1 MAKLDYGH
9 EHGVSDGGTAPVKGL
24 DTLSHS
30 IECRANKKG
39 VSHSKRRLSELD
51 VSVMTVVSA

>member
-30 IECRANKKG
+30 LNEFHEFKVCPNFCQ
-39 VSHSKRRLSELD
+39 
-51 VSVMTVVSA
+51 SVTM

>member
-30 IECRANKKG
+30 IETFDWYC
-39 VSHSKRRLSELD
+39 VYMCVFID
-51 VSVMTVVSA
+51 VEYIIAEQ